1 LNGIGLDSIG
11 LECAG
16 LDGGWGGSSL
26 ISIIIIII
34 IRHTACKAVIALII
48 IDFLLSLTWLSV

>member
-1 LNGIGLDSIG
+1 LDGIGLDSIG

-48 IDFLLSLTWLSV
+48 IDFLLSLT